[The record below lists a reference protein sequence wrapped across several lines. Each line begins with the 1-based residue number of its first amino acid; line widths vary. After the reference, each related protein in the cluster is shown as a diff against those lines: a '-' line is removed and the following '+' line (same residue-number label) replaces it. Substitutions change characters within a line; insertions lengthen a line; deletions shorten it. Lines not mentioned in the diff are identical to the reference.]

1 MAAVTIC
8 SDPRK
13 QSRSLFPLFPYLF
26 AMNLRQSIS
35 RQVDKKSGVSKGEIG
50 SGILKEEEKT
60 TPHPHPLTFL
70 SLSKDYITTM

>member
-13 QSRSLFPLFPYLF
+13 ESRSLFPLFPYLF
-26 AMNLRQSIS
+26 AMKLRQSIS

-50 SGILKEEEKT
+50 SGILKEEERT
-60 TPHPHPLTFL
+60 IPPALTFL